1 MDVLPGEKITR
12 FIRYNSHFDEPNIV
26 RHEAFLP
33 HRKKIDISVFR
44 ITQITDSEVWK
55 IGFEHVQKPDL
66 PVYARADLFASN
78 VYDNSLEVIPSTEEH
93 EWHADITGFPVER
106 EEHKVED
113 RKLRRSIARQLALA
127 SKLEIPP
134 QKS

>member
-12 FIRYNSHFDEPNIV
+12 FIRYDSHFDEPDIV
-26 RHEAFLP
+26 RHEVFLP
-33 HRKKIDISVFR
+33 HRKKTDISVFR
-44 ITQITDSEVWK
+44 ISQLTDSEVWK
-55 IGFEHVQKPDL
+55 IGFGYVQKPEL

-78 VYDNSLEVIPSTEEH
+78 VYENNLKIIPTTKDH
-93 EWHADITGFPVER
+93 KWHADITGFPVER
-106 EEHKVED
+106 EEHKTED

-134 QKS
+134 KQS